1 MPHDTHNHA
10 QNDASGHGH
19 DHGHGHPPA
28 QGHDHAHGAQPA
40 TAPKAAGCCSSQH
53 ACSSTPAAPAAPV
66 LPSKA
71 IAGAQ
76 TVQYR
81 IVNMDCPTE
90 ERLIRN
96 KLANMAGVVGLD
108 FNLMNR
114 VLDVHH
120 TLPSLATVEA
130 ALHGIG
136 MQAVP
141 METGAAIVRDPAEG
155 SLSGLQKGL
164 LVVSGLAAA
173 GAEALA
179 WTTHADSS
187 PLVIALALLS
197 IATGGWPTL
206 KK

>member
-1 MPHDTHNHA
+1 MPHDSHNHA
-10 QNDASGHGH
+10 H
-19 DHGHGHPPA
+19 DHEHQHG
-28 QGHDHAHGAQPA
+28 HGAQPA
-40 TAPKAAGCCSSQH
+40 TAPETAGCCSSQH
-53 ACSSTPAAPAAPV
+53 ACSSTPAAQAAPA
-66 LPSKA
+66 LPSAA
-71 IAGAQ
+71 IAGAR

-96 KLANMAGVVGLD
+96 KLANMTGVVGLD

-136 MQAVP
+136 MHAVP
-141 METGAAIVRDPAEG
+141 IETGEAGAPVPHAG
-155 SLSGLQKGL
+155 SLSALQKGL

-206 KK
+206 KRAGSP